1 MSVPDTGSED
11 LARTTLEA
19 LSAPNM
25 RSTCLKLLSGAL
37 ACLRLAH
44 RILAGMP
51 HMPTPCASDAASP
64 SCCVAALVE
73 AEWERSDLPARQQ
86 RHFPLAHYYPCL
98 ATFRSEMA
106 TFSNC
111 RMGFSIFSVL
121 SNTYGLRCRLENP
134 VSASAWANTE
144 LTQNQYRTLLGKT
157 RRPGSCNNK
166 SVGKSERERNQTG
179 TTASPCAD
187 VPKQLMKSAPGCSLH
202 VRTVGT
208 NTDQLKQPSMQATI
222 SI

>member
-11 LARTTLEA
+11 LARATLEA

-25 RSTCLKLLSGAL
+25 RSSCLKLLSGAL

-64 SCCVAALVE
+64 SCCVATLVE

-121 SNTYGLRCRLENP
+121 CQTHTGYGASSKNRSLR
-134 VSASAWANTE
+134 
-144 LTQNQYRTLLGKT
+144 
-157 RRPGSCNNK
+157 RRGP
-166 SVGKSERERNQTG
+166 
-179 TTASPCAD
+179 
-187 VPKQLMKSAPGCSLH
+187 SLNLPN
-202 VRTVGT
+202 T
-208 NTDQLKQPSMQATI
+208 NTGPCSAKHEDQAVATT
-222 SI
+222 SL

>member
-1 MSVPDTGSED
+1 MCCRAACELNASDRMGMSVPDTGSED
-11 LARTTLEA
+11 LARATLEA

-25 RSTCLKLLSGAL
+25 RSSCLKLLSGAL

-64 SCCVAALVE
+64 SCCVATLVE

-121 SNTYGLRCRLENP
+121 CQTHTGYGAGSKRRSLRRRRPSLNLPNTNTGPC
-134 VSASAWANTE
+134 SANT
-144 LTQNQYRTLLGKT
+144 KT
-157 RRPGSCNNK
+157 RQLQQHVC
-166 SVGKSERERNQTG
+166 RE
-179 TTASPCAD
+179 
-187 VPKQLMKSAPGCSLH
+187 K
-202 VRTVGT
+202 
-208 NTDQLKQPSMQATI
+208 
-222 SI
+222 